1 MITMIKILSLIA
13 VGVAIASFF
22 EPSTLEC
29 INQIIWNTA
38 ITACDISR
46 AALGALMG
54 LFTGEAD
61 VS

>member
-1 MITMIKILSLIA
+1 MIKILLLIA
-13 VGVAIASFF
+13 VGVSIASFF
-22 EPSTLEC
+22 EPSTLES
-29 INQIIWNTA
+29 INQIIWNAA

-46 AALGALMG
+46 AALEALMN

>member
-1 MITMIKILSLIA
+1 MIKILSLIA
-13 VGVAIASFF
+13 VGVGIASFF
-22 EPSTLEC
+22 EPSTLGS

-46 AALGALMG
+46 AALEALMS